1 MIPRLAGRSVD
12 FAALARRYAD
22 SLVVAERVSLPL
34 TAEARV
40 LLKTSQNLHASNF
53 PLLIGALA
61 KDSTKNGFDVARTWL
76 EKAGL
81 DLNGAVQGDG
91 AGGDAYFSPAFMT
104 RFLELISQKP
114 WAAAFRSALPVL
126 GRDGTLSL
134 IQSNAPGAGKVSAKT
149 GTFASYDPLN
159 RRQIVHGK
167 GLAGDFTTKSGREI
181 AFAIYVNNVAA
192 NVPDPALLAG
202 QALGEIAS
210 IAWELA
216 K

>member
-1 MIPRLAGRSVD
+1 MTLPHLPTHDHWIPTPQGRLFARRWVPPQAESGARSPIVLLHESLGSVSVWRDFPARLAR
-12 FAALARRYAD
+12 A
-22 SLVVAERVSLPL
+22 
-34 TAEARV
+34 T
-40 LLKTSQNLHASNF
+40 
-53 PLLIGALA
+53 
-61 KDSTKNGFDVARTWL
+61 
-76 EKAGL
+76 
-81 DLNGAVQGDG
+81 
-91 AGGDAYFSPAFMT
+91 GGDAYFPPAFMT

-126 GRDGTLSL
+126 GRDGTLAL
-134 IQSNAPGAGKVSAKT
+134 IQVNAPGAGKVSAKT
-149 GTFASYDPLN
+149 GTFSSYDPLN

-167 GLAGDFTTKSGREI
+167 GLAGYFTTKSGREI